1 MQGKVFALTGGA
13 SGIGLG
19 AAQILYARGASIGI
33 GDIDQEALD
42 NAAKLFQNDDERV
55 LLTKLDVSK
64 RSSVDS
70 WISSIVS
77 KFGKLDGAVNSAG
90 VIGKHHGTRKL
101 EEIDDDQWDLIIGVN
116 LTGMMYCMR
125 AELAAIK
132 GPGSVVCV
140 SSVQGTI
147 GFAKHAAYAAS
158 KHGILGLVKSAAKE
172 VGERKVRVN
181 AVNPYVVKANSVE
194 IDANLCFLQGI
205 DRDATD
211 AQAQCFGGCRSVL
224 PRNTYKPSGH
234 FGGVRQFDR
243 MAVERRVNI
252 CIRCYLCDR
261 WWMGMLASVQ
271 LCRLINEGRIRCITT
286 FDSSLYISYSSTPA
300 AAPA

>member
-1 MQGKVFALTGGA
+1 MFSDMVVFWQMPMPNIPQNRTKSPNMGRDNDMQGRVFALTGGA

-19 AAQILYARGASIGI
+19 AAQILVARGASVGI
-33 GDIDQEALD
+33 GDIDPAALES
-42 NAAKLFQNDDERV
+42 AAQTFPKGTEDRI
-55 LLTKLDVSK
+55 LLSKLDVSK

-70 WISSIVS
+70 WISSIVT

-90 VIGKHHGTRKL
+90 VIGKHHGTRNL
-101 EEIDDDQWDLIIGVN
+101 QDIDDDQWDLIIGVN

-172 VGERKVRVN
+172 VGEREVRVN
-181 AVNPYVVKANSVE
+181 AVNPGSIETPLMHKRNALEDVDQSYHPTPINRLGTSEECGNLIAWLLSDE
-194 IDANLCFLQGI
+194 STFITGATYSID
-205 DRDATD
+205 
-211 AQAQCFGGCRSVL
+211 GGWAC
-224 PRNTYKPSGH
+224 
-234 FGGVRQFDR
+234 
-243 MAVERRVNI
+243 
-252 CIRCYLCDR
+252 
-261 WWMGMLASVQ
+261 
-271 LCRLINEGRIRCITT
+271 
-286 FDSSLYISYSSTPA
+286 
-300 AAPA
+300 